1 MEFINC
7 EFLNNNNLFQDPVTD
22 SIRFLFRNCKFTPA
36 GTTGAVMQI
45 ICKHAPGRKIGGL
58 DFENCTVVCDPV
70 KNPPLALLYQGTGS
84 VSDEITGTLNVVN
97 GGRTEKF
104 DFPAFVRERQDYFNR
119 INNLKTASAVDL
131 NTLNR
136 MKTARRRF
144 QNEA

>member
-70 KNPPLALLYQGTGS
+70 KNPPLFLAEHRPLHSLPLLPYMHIRKRKEQA
-84 VSDEITGTLNVVN
+84 E
-97 GGRTEKF
+97 
-104 DFPAFVRERQDYFNR
+104 
-119 INNLKTASAVDL
+119 
-131 NTLNR
+131 
-136 MKTARRRF
+136 
-144 QNEA
+144 